1 MKRKFALLI
10 LFHLVL
16 SGFAKSASLFDYDAT
31 RVEKVLVSVN
41 VLDDYVSR
49 KKISVNDLHSDNPLL
64 KNFSFPSAF
73 PSSKHPFLGIPSFCW
88 GLFLGWVGILIVY
101 LVSED
106 KDETRKALYGCIVGS
121 VLGIACFIFLG
132 GYVVDFMAK
141 AILETI
147 AGSIIWI

>member
-1 MKRKFALLI
+1 MKRIILIIAVFHFISLGYAKNAAL
-10 LFHLVL
+10 F
-16 SGFAKSASLFDYDAT
+16 GYDAT
-31 RVEKVLVSVN
+31 RVEKALVSVN
-41 VLDDYVSR
+41 VLDDYVSCN
-49 KKISVNDLHSDNPLL
+49 KISVNDLHLDNPVLT
-64 KNFSFPSAF
+64 NFSVPSAL
-73 PSSKHPFLGIPSFCW
+73 PSSRHPVLGIPSFCW

-121 VLGIACFIFLG
+121 VLGAACFIFLG